1 MQATSEGETRRGA
14 AEVALE
20 WIGRARVGEGVTHE
34 RMTLFPLHVD
44 DGTSGAA
51 HASPLAYRTLQEAIA
66 DGSVEVTERASASV
80 PELVL
85 HNKGQMMVLVLDGE
99 EIVGGRQNR
108 IVNASFLVAANVTF
122 PLPVTCVEAG
132 RWHEVSARFVPGES
146 SYHSLKR
153 LKHEQVTAS
162 LRASGRHTSDQG
174 AVWASVAESASAAD
188 VASPTGAMHEI
199 YRSREQDLA
208 AYQQALS
215 YVAGAVG
222 LIVALNGK
230 VAGADLF
237 DQPHTAEV
245 LWAKLVRS
253 YVLDALQG
261 RAGDAA
267 AQEQATRVLERARSA
282 RSEVFPSTA
291 LGEDVRMEGDGVI
304 GGALVY
310 AETPVHVS
318 LFATEGERTSAQ
330 EEVGMAR
337 ASMRRTFLR
346 RKGEQGESGPTA

>member
-1 MQATSEGETRRGA
+1 MQVTSEGEARRGA
-14 AEVALE
+14 AEAALE

-34 RMTLFPLHVD
+34 RMTVFPLHVD
-44 DGTSGAA
+44 DGTAGAA

-85 HNKGQMMVLVLDGE
+85 HNKGQTMVFVLDGE

-132 RWHEVSARFVPGES
+132 RWHEVSAMFASGES
-146 SYHSLKR
+146 SYHSLRR
-153 LKHEQVTAS
+153 LKHDQVAAS

-174 AVWASVAESASAAD
+174 AMWASVAESAAAAH

-199 YRSREQDLA
+199 YRSNEQDLT
-208 AYQQALS
+208 AYQQALP
-215 YVAGAVG
+215 YMAGAVG
-222 LIVALNGK
+222 LIVALNGQI
-230 VAGADLF
+230 AGADLF
-237 DQPHTAEV
+237 DQPRTAEV
-245 LWAKLVRS
+245 LWTKLVRS

-261 RAGDAA
+261 GAGQTV
-267 AQEQATRVLERARSA
+267 AQEQATRLLERARAA
-282 RSEVFPSTA
+282 RSEIFPSTA
-291 LGEDVRMEGDGVI
+291 LGEDVRMEGEGVI

-310 AETPVHVS
+310 ASTPVHVS
-318 LFATEGERTSAQ
+318 LFDTEGERSAATGQ
-330 EEVGMAR
+330 AGMAR
-337 ASMRRTFLR
+337 SSMRRAFLR
-346 RKGEQGESGPTA
+346 RKGEQGEAGPTE